1 MGRRAL
7 IAGCGL
13 LLAACAS
20 APPSSPRGGYYKD
33 DGPPSQVP
41 ADVSQIPDA
50 VPRKEALHKFANRP
64 YTALGRSYTPD
75 TSFAPFRQTGLA
87 SWYGKAFHGKRTAS
101 GEPYDMLDMTAAHT
115 TLPIPSYVRV
125 TNLANQRSVVV
136 RVNDR
141 GPFKSD
147 RVIDVSYAAAVK
159 LDLLRAGSAQVRV
172 ELLRPD

>member
-1 MGRRAL
+1 MGRGAL
-7 IAGCGL
+7 IAVLVL

-20 APPSSPRGGYYKD
+20 APPSSTGGGYSKD
-33 DGPPSQVP
+33 DGPPSQTP
-41 ADVSQIPDA
+41 ADISRIPDA

-64 YTALGRSYTPD
+64 YTALGRTYTPN

-101 GEPYDMLDMTAAHT
+101 GEPYDMLGMTAAHT

-125 TNLANQRSVVV
+125 TNLANQRSVVL

-141 GPFKSD
+141 GPFHDK

-159 LDLLRAGSAQVRV
+159 LDLVRAGSAQVRV
-172 ELLRPD
+172 ELVRAD